1 MKAETNQ
8 TQNKNIEKQF
18 TLCFYGKT
26 AKKPN
31 LSNSQRSMRRTSI
44 ENNTRELLK

>member
-8 TQNKNIEKQF
+8 TQNKNIENQF

-26 AKKPN
+26 VKKPN
-31 LSNSQRSMRRTSI
+31 LSESKRSMRRTSI
-44 ENNTRELLK
+44 GSATI